1 MPNIS
6 DTAYPRPKARPS
18 QKELERNYTPTE
30 EERAF
35 AWQRTSTEIQTLRL
49 LVWLKVFQHL
59 GYFPSHDEIS
69 SSIIEHIA
77 QWVDVEEPSA
87 ALSSYD
93 GSNQKWVHHGM
104 VREYLCVSTF
114 NKSAR
119 QIAVAACLEAAA
131 TRDDLVD
138 IINVAIEELVRQRY
152 ELPGYSTLAKIA
164 RAARSRVNT
173 DYHQQVYSALTSK
186 AKDGLKLLFE
196 SPGRQSKSAWDNLKK
211 EPNKPT
217 VRNLQDFLRHLSVL
231 LEHDLRSEAFGQ
243 IADVKVNQFAAEARS
258 LDVAS
263 MRDFAEPKR
272 LTLAAALVLVQV
284 GRAYDDVADMF
295 IRLVQRMHAK
305 AKEALRIYREEKAA
319 ETDEL
324 VNTLRAI
331 SVAYK
336 ADDTELNRLAA
347 IGLVFDDRVDE
358 IIERCEKHATLAGNN
373 YLPLLP
379 SFYKGQRPVLLSF
392 LENVGLLSTSQDQ
405 SILSAIKFI
414 LQNKTS
420 RAEWLTAPSDLDL
433 SFVSDKWMPLVT
445 GNKNP
450 AALFDKVHRRNLE
463 LCIFTEVMNELKSG
477 DLCIPRGD
485 KYRDY
490 REQLIS
496 WEQFYR
502 DIALYG
508 EQSGIQT
515 EPKLLVATLQ
525 SQLQAAAQ
533 KADEGFPSNEY
544 LSIENGEPL
553 LKRLTAAPIP
563 PGLQSFE
570 ESLKQYMKQNDVL
583 NVLWQTE
590 QWLNWTKHFG
600 PISGLDSKIENP
612 QERYVINTFCY
623 GCNLGPTQTA
633 RSISLVDRRQI
644 SFINQRHVTEQK
656 LDEAIVS
663 VINAYKDFP
672 LQRLWGLGKTGSADG
687 TKWDLYPQN
696 LMSEYHIRY
705 GGYGGIGYYLVA
717 DSYIALFS
725 RFTTCGAWE
734 GHYILDFV
742 TENDSEVQPD
752 TIHSDTQGQSA
763 PIFGLAFLLGIK
775 LMPRIRNWKDLKFYR
790 PSSDFRYEH
799 LDSLFASEEIDWKL
813 IETMLPDMLRVAL
826 SVKAGKITP
835 SAILRR
841 LNTYSRKNKL
851 YFAFRELGNVIR
863 TKFLLEYISD
873 ISVRRMISVATNK
886 SERFNQFADFLLFG
900 GKGVIAE
907 NVRDEQRKIIKY
919 NHLVANLVILHT
931 LVTMSDALQAM
942 ADDGL
947 YIDPSVVACLSPYQ
961 TEYIN
966 RFGNY
971 KLKKGKPAT
980 SLDPALKITLF
991 DEVPAF
997 QTVQHSTDGRPSHF

>member
-1 MPNIS
+1 
-6 DTAYPRPKARPS
+6 
-18 QKELERNYTPTE
+18 
-30 EERAF
+30 
-35 AWQRTSTEIQTLRL
+35 
-49 LVWLKVFQHL
+49 LKHL
-59 GYFPSHDEIS
+59 
-69 SSIIEHIA
+69 
-77 QWVDVEEPSA
+77 
-87 ALSSYD
+87 
-93 GSNQKWVHHGM
+93 N
-104 VREYLCVSTF
+104 
-114 NKSAR
+114 
-119 QIAVAACLEAAA
+119 
-131 TRDDLVD
+131 
-138 IINVAIEELVRQRY
+138 
-152 ELPGYSTLAKIA
+152 
-164 RAARSRVNT
+164 
-173 DYHQQVYSALTSK
+173 
-186 AKDGLKLLFE
+186 
-196 SPGRQSKSAWDNLKK
+196 
-211 EPNKPT
+211 
-217 VRNLQDFLRHLSVL
+217 VL
-231 LEHDLRSEAFGQ
+231 LEHDLRSEAFGK

-305 AKEALRIYREEKAA
+305 AKEALRLYREEKAA

-324 VNTLRAI
+324 VKTLHSV

-336 ADDTELNRLAA
+336 SDGTELDRLAA
-347 IGLVFDDRVDE
+347 ITLVFGDRVDE
-358 IIERCEKHATLAGNN
+358 IIERCEKHETLAGNN
-373 YLPLLP
+373 HLPLLP
-379 SFYKGQRPVLLSF
+379 GFYKGQRPVLMSF
-392 LENVGLLSTSQDQ
+392 LESVELVSTNQDQ
-405 SILSAIKFI
+405 NLLLAIKFI
-414 LQNKTS
+414 LHHRNS
-420 RAEWLTAPSDLDL
+420 RSEWLTVPRELDL
-433 SFVSDKWMPLVT
+433 SSISDKWMPLVT

-490 REQLIS
+490 RDQLIS
-496 WEQFYR
+496 WEEFKR
-502 DIALYG
+502 DLALYG

-515 EPKLLVATLQ
+515 EPKLFVATLQ
-525 SQLQAAAQ
+525 QQLQTAAE

-544 LSIENGEPL
+544 LSIEKGEPV
-553 LKRLTAAPIP
+553 LKRLAATPTP
-563 PGLQSFE
+563 SGLQSFE
-570 ESLKQYMKQNDVL
+570 ESLKQYMKHNDVL
-583 NVLWQTE
+583 NVLWRTE

-600 PISGLDSKIENP
+600 PISGLDAKIENP
-612 QERYVINTFCY
+612 QERYVITTFCY

-663 VINAYKDFP
+663 TINAYKDFP
-672 LQRLWGLGKTGSADG
+672 LQKLWGLGKTGSADG

-742 TENDSEVQPD
+742 TENNSEVQPD

-763 PIFGLAFLLGIK
+763 PIFGLAHLLGIK

-790 PSSDFRYEH
+790 PSSDHHYEH
-799 LDSLFASEEIDWKL
+799 LDSLFAAEEIDWKL

-966 RFGNY
+966 RFGHY
-971 KLKKGKPAT
+971 KLKKGKPDT
-980 SLDPALKITLF
+980 SLDPALNITLF
-991 DEVPAF
+991 DDIPALK
-997 QTVQHSTDGRPSHF
+997 TV

>member
-186 AKDGLKLLFE
+186 TKDGLKLLFE

-217 VRNLQDFLRHLSVL
+217 VRNLQDFLRHLSML

-347 IGLVFDDRVDE
+347 IGLVFGDRVDE

-392 LENVGLLSTSQDQ
+392 LENVDLLSTSQDQ

-496 WEQFYR
+496 WEEFYR

-525 SQLQAAAQ
+525 SQLQAVAQ

-570 ESLKQYMKQNDVL
+570 EYLKQYMKQNDVL

-991 DEVPAF
+991 DEFPAF
-997 QTVQHSTDGRPSHF
+997 QTVQHSSDGRPSHF